1 MNPMSRLLTAVLLG
15 LVALACAPDA
25 TALPRPQKV
34 APQERPVVPEVRYSL
49 DQAISIARRAV
60 PGRVVGAQSH
70 YARGHVTHEVK
81 ILTEG
86 GAVHVVRVDGASGRV
101 SH

>member
-15 LVALACAPDA
+15 LVALVGAPDA
-25 TALPRPQKV
+25 AALPRAQKV
-34 APQERPVVPEVRYSL
+34 VPQERPVVPEIRYSL
-49 DQAISIARRAV
+49 DQAIAIARRASNATAHRR
-60 PGRVVGAQSH
+60 PAQ
-70 YARGHVTHEVK
+70 APRGHVTHEVK

>member
-1 MNPMSRLLTAVLLG
+1 MQRLLVAVLVG
-15 LVALACAPDA
+15 LAALASAPDA
-25 TALPRPQKV
+25 SALPRPQKV
-34 APQERPVVPEVRYSL
+34 LPQERPVVPEIRYSL
-49 DQAISIARRAV
+49 DQAIAIARRAV

-70 YARGHVTHEVK
+70 YSRGHVTHEVK

>member
-1 MNPMSRLLTAVLLG
+1 MSRLLTAVLVG
-15 LVALACAPDA
+15 LVALACAPEA

-34 APQERPVVPEVRYSL
+34 VPQERPVVPEVRYSL
-49 DQAISIARRAV
+49 DQAIAIARRVV

-81 ILTEG
+81 ILTDG
-86 GAVHVVRVDGASGRV
+86 GAVHVVRVDGESGRV